1 MILYAAPT
9 KSLRTI
15 ASDSDIALPHVSFF
29 LEIYGIIIMV
39 HKKKNNCVIRSLLK
53 KWYVK
58 LDNFHKQST
67 LAFVLIL

>member
-29 LEIYGIIIMV
+29 FLEIYGIIIMV
-39 HKKKNNCVIRSLLK
+39 HKKKNNCISHPPG
-53 KWYVK
+53 
-58 LDNFHKQST
+58 D
-67 LAFVLIL
+67 